1 MTTILVTTTG
11 DDRPGITAG
20 LLGVLAE
27 AGAEVL
33 DMEQVV
39 IRGRLTLGII
49 TRFPEDQPLMQNLL
63 YFGYQAGIQLR
74 FDPVEGDEDAAN
86 GRPRHVVT
94 VIGHDLSATGM
105 KSVADAIA
113 VHGANIDRI
122 VRLSTYPV
130 RSFEFEVSGGSQ
142 AEMRRSLLEVGR
154 SQAIDISVQRLSLE
168 RRAKRLVVLDM
179 DSTLIR
185 DEVIDLLAEEAGV
198 SEEVAAITAG
208 AMSGTL
214 DFRPALEERV
224 RLLAGLPLE
233 RIEAVRDR
241 LRLTPGA
248 RTFIR
253 TLTRLGFKTAV
264 VSGGF
269 TIFTDWVAQ
278 QLGLDHAHSNTLEV
292 EDGRLT
298 GRLVEPIVDPAR
310 KAELLRQIADAEHI
324 PYEQVVAVGDGAN
337 DLEMLDA
344 AGLGIAFNAKQV
356 VQDAADTALNVPY
369 LDAILFFLG
378 IRRAEVEQT

>member
-1 MTTILVTTTG
+1 MATILVTTTG
-11 DDRPGITAG
+11 EDRPGITAG
-20 LLGVLAE
+20 LLGVLADG
-27 AGAEVL
+27 GAEVL

-39 IRGRLTLGII
+39 IRGHLTLGLIV
-49 TRFPEDQPLMQNLL
+49 RFDDGQPVTKNLL
-63 YFGYQAGIQLR
+63 YYGYEAGVQVR
-74 FDPVEGDEDAAN
+74 FELVDGDDDAAD
-86 GRPRHVVT
+86 GLPRHVVT
-94 VIGHDLSATGM
+94 VLGSDLSAVGM
-105 KSVADAIA
+105 KAIA
-113 VHGANIDRI
+113 DTIAEHGANIDRI

-154 SQAIDISVQRLSLE
+154 THTIDISVQRLSLE

-198 SEEVAAITAG
+198 AEEVAAMTART
-208 AMSGTL
+208 MSGDL
-214 DFRPALEERV
+214 DFTASIEHRV
-224 RLLAGLPLE
+224 ALLAGLPLA
-233 RIEAVRDR
+233 RLEAVRDR
-241 LRLTPGA
+241 IRLTPGA

-253 TLTRLGFKTAV
+253 TLHRLGFKTAV

-269 TIFTDWVAQ
+269 TIFTDWVAE

-292 EDGRLT
+292 VDGKLT
-298 GRLVEPIVDPAR
+298 GRLLGRVVDPTR
-310 KAELLRQIADAEHI
+310 KAELLREIADAESI

-344 AGLGIAFNAKQV
+344 AGLGIAFNAKQI
-356 VQDAADTALNVPY
+356 VQDAADTSLNVPY

-378 IRRAEVEQT
+378 IRRAEVEQA

>member
-1 MTTILVTTTG
+1 MATFLITTTG
-11 DDRPGITAG
+11 EDRPGITAG
-20 LLGVLAE
+20 LLNVLAQ
-27 AGAEVL
+27 ADAEIL

-49 TRFPEDQPLMQNLL
+49 TRFADDQPAMKNLL
-63 YFGYQAGIQLR
+63 FYGYEAGIQIQ
-74 FDPVEGDEDAAN
+74 FEQVDGDDDS
-86 GRPRHVVT
+86 GHGHPRHVVT
-94 VIGHDLSATGM
+94 VIGHDLSAGGM
-105 KSVADAIA
+105 KGVADAIA
-113 VHGANIDRI
+113 DHGANIDRI

-142 AEMRRSLLEVGR
+142 DGMRRTLLEVGR
-154 SQAIDISVQRLSLE
+154 THAIDISVQRLSLE

-185 DEVIDLLAEEAGV
+185 DEIIDLLAEEAGV
-198 SEEVAAITAG
+198 GDRVAAITAR
-208 AMSGTL
+208 AMAGEL
-214 DFRPALEERV
+214 DFGESLRERV
-224 RLLAGLPLE
+224 GLLAGLPIE
-233 RIEAVRDR
+233 RVEAVRDR
-241 LRLTPGA
+241 IRMTPGA

-253 TLTRLGFKTAV
+253 TLHRLGFKTAV

-269 TIFTDWVAQ
+269 TIFTNFVAA

-292 EDGRLT
+292 VDGKLT
-298 GRLVEPIVDPAR
+298 GRLQGPVVDGAR
-310 KAELLRQIADAEHI
+310 KAELLREIADAEDI

-344 AGLGIAFNAKQV
+344 AGLGIAFNAKQI
-356 VQDAADTALNVPY
+356 VQDAADTSLNVPY

-378 IRRAEVEQT
+378 IRRSEVEQA